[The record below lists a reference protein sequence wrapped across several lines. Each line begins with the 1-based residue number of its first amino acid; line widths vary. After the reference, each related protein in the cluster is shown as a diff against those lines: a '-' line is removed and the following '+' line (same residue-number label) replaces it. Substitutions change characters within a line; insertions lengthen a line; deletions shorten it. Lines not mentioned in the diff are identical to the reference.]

1 MLLRQPLTPSTPRTP
16 VSATAGAG
24 AVASTFSLFNSS
36 VGSTLLAMPLSFS
49 MMGWAGALMA
59 FFGVTATGY
68 LSNTF
73 LVRVAVAEDCNSY
86 DKIIERVL
94 GA

>member
-1 MLLRQPLTPSTPRTP
+1 
-16 VSATAGAG
+16 
-24 AVASTFSLFNSS
+24 
-36 VGSTLLAMPLSFS
+36 MPLSFS

-59 FFGVTATGY
+59 FFGVTATGF